1 MAKTSNQ
8 LLILSIVALTAGLAF
23 VTGIINVQSAVV
35 FYVALPLGA
44 IFLGLFLIFRMFEK
58 EASLYDQ
65 EQHTHPAFQASTVAQ
80 KKHSD
85 CHCSTD
91 AHRPTAAAR

>member
-1 MAKTSNQ
+1 MAKTSNK
-8 LLILSIVALTAGLAF
+8 LLLLSIIALTVGLAF
-23 VTGIINVQSAVV
+23 VTGIINVQSVV
-35 FYVALPLGA
+35 AFYVTLPLGA
-44 IFLGLFLIFRMFEK
+44 IFLGLFLMFRMFEK

-65 EQHTHPAFQASTVAQ
+65 EQQRHPAFQASIVAQ

-91 AHRPTAAAR
+91 AHRTPAATR